1 MAFNRRSILKSL
13 GLAPAAALANSMPN
27 PDMLLGLEGI
37 TGSGNELSKFTDFTV
52 GGSDGVGLTLGS
64 SPKEVVETFNG
75 IELGKHSIA
84 KRVLS
89 GFFKDALKG
98 KPLPPALE
106 RSFREEHKNVYRLD
120 PDIVSMRSLS
130 LTAKFRIQRERNL
143 KKAME
148 NSATEFDYHID
159 RRIFDKLY
167 NIELY

>member
-37 TGSGNELSKFTDFTV
+37 TGMAGEQSKFGSYTV
-52 GGSDGVGLTLGS
+52 AESAITLGRT
-64 SPKEVVETFNG
+64 SPPEVVETFSG
-75 IELGKHSIA
+75 IELSKQSIA

-106 RSFREEHKNVYRLD
+106 RSFREEHNGVFRLD

-148 NSATEFDYHID
+148 NSATEFDYHIE